1 MDNDKN
7 IIFPF
12 IVGLLIGAIVTSAC
26 FLVFNK
32 THAKE
37 KIKEPTRQEQ
47 FKDDRHMNKE
57 NGQMPPKEDS
67 RNNDR
72 TENKNNKDSRPNS
85 DSERKSDN
93 NKNQKPQ
100 TNENKYEK
108 SKEIKEMPTGAPNDE
123 KKPTSSEKNSSM

>member
-1 MDNDKN
+1 MDKVKN
-7 IIFPF
+7 TIFPF
-12 IVGLLIGAIVTSAC
+12 IVGLLIGAIVTSTC

-57 NGQMPPKEDS
+57 KGEMPPKEDF

-72 TENKNNKDSRPNS
+72 TENTNNKNSRPNS

-100 TNENKYEK
+100 TNENKDEK
-108 SKEIKEMPTGAPNDE
+108 SKEMPTGAPNDE
-123 KKPTSSEKNSSM
+123 KKPSSSEKNSSM